1 VWPAISQKHLWDAL
15 TPASNVDWHRTAGS
29 RSAGSAPFPLPTI
42 VSPEPESDQGVPGRS
57 AQREYERRRDR
68 RQLERRSRPRLLT
81 ALVGLSATEKRR
93 LAADWQWANGAR
105 GEELLAE
112 SLARR
117 CPNLALLHDRRMPTG
132 RGNIDHIAIAATG
145 VYVIDAKRYRGR
157 IEVAKPLFGAPK
169 LRIAG
174 RDRTKLVDGLSRQVA
189 VIQDAIRP
197 FAPDVPVHGCLCFVR
212 PAGLLAEIGLPLLR
226 TLKINGHR
234 LYYPRRLARRLNR
247 AGPLTQ
253 ERAIAVRAEL
263 ARRLPAA

>member
-1 VWPAISQKHLWDAL
+1 VSQ
-15 TPASNVDWHRTAGS
+15 
-29 RSAGSAPFPLPTI
+29 
-42 VSPEPESDQGVPGRS
+42 EPESDQGVPGRS

-68 RQLERRSRPRLLT
+68 RQLERQSRSRILT
-81 ALVGLSATEKRR
+81 ALLGLSASEKRR
-93 LAADWQWANGAR
+93 LAGDRQWANGAR

-112 SLARR
+112 SLAKR

-145 VYVIDAKRYRGR
+145 VYVIDTKRYRGR

-189 VIQDAIRP
+189 VVEDAIQP
-197 FAPDVPVHGCLCFVR
+197 LAPAVPVHGCLCFVM
-212 PAGLLAEIGLPLLR
+212 PAGLLADIGLPLLR

-234 LYYPRRLARRLNR
+234 LYHPRRLALRLNR
-247 AGPLTQ
+247 PGPLTH
-253 ERAIAVRAEL
+253 ERALAIRVEL